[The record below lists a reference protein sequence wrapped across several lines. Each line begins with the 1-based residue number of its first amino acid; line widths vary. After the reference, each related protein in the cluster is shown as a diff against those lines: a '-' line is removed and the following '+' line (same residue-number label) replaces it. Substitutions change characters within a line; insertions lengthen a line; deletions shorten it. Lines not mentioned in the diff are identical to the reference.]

1 MTALITGG
9 SSGLGLEFARQLAE
23 RGYDLILVSNR
34 ADELDSA
41 AAEISPRASLGRDDS
56 IVISSDPDVI
66 STDRNVI
73 STDRN
78 VISSDPDVISSNRNV
93 ISSEVEKS
101 PSVTTL
107 CMDLARTNAADE
119 LFEWCSSQG
128 VLPDII
134 VNDAG
139 MFFFKELTVEDLPR
153 VQAMIDLHV
162 VTVTR
167 ICILFGEAM
176 KKRGSGR
183 ILNISSMCARIP
195 APGITIYSA
204 TKAYLRSFGR
214 SLSYEL
220 KPHGVTVTTVCP
232 AAVATPLYRLSER
245 QMRAGLRLGLV
256 RTPRW
261 LVRRSLRALFRGRRV
276 LSPAFMNLWLPF
288 LIVLLPGPLIA
299 RLWKKLK

>member
-9 SSGLGLEFARQLAE
+9 SSGLGLEFARQLRE
-23 RGYDLILVSNR
+23 LGYDLILVSNR
-34 ADELDSA
+34 ADELASA
-41 AAEISPRASLGRDDS
+41 AAELPGA
-56 IVISSDPDVI
+56 VI
-66 STDRNVI
+66 R
-73 STDRN
+73 
-78 VISSDPDVISSNRNV
+78 
-93 ISSEVEKS
+93 
-101 PSVTTL
+101 
-107 CMDLARTNAADE
+107 CQDLARTNAADE
-119 LFEWCSSQG
+119 LYAWCCERG
-128 VLPDII
+128 VLPDVI

-139 MFFFKELTVEDLPR
+139 MFFFKELTAEDLPR

-245 QMRAGLRLGLV
+245 QMRAGIRLGLV
-256 RTPRW
+256 RTP
-261 LVRRSLRALFRGRRV
+261 
-276 LSPAFMNLWLPF
+276 
-288 LIVLLPGPLIA
+288 
-299 RLWKKLK
+299 

>member
-9 SSGLGLEFARQLAE
+9 SSGLGLEFARQLFD
-23 RGYDLILVSNR
+23 RGYSLILVSNR
-34 ADELDSA
+34 EDELASA
-41 AAEISPRASLGRDDS
+41 AEEISPRASLGRDDS

-66 STDRNVI
+66 S
-73 STDRN
+73 
-78 VISSDPDVISSNRNV
+78 
-93 ISSEVEKS
+93 SEVEKS

-107 CMDLARTNAADE
+107 CMDLARTSAADG

-128 VLPDII
+128 ILPDII

-139 MFFFKELTVEDLPR
+139 MFFFKELSVEDLPR

-167 ICILFGEAM
+167 ICILFGDAM

-261 LVRRSLRALFRGRRV
+261 LVRRSLRALLRGRRV
-276 LSPAFMNLWLPF
+276 ISPAFMNLWLPF
-288 LIVLLPGPLIA
+288 LIALLPGPLIA

>member
-9 SSGLGLEFARQLAE
+9 SSGLGLEFARQLFA
-23 RGYDLILVSNR
+23 RGYSLILVSNR
-34 ADELDSA
+34 EDELASA
-41 AAEISPRASLGRDDS
+41 AAELSAPH
-56 IVISSDPDVI
+56 PE
-66 STDRNVI
+66 
-73 STDRN
+73 
-78 VISSDPDVISSNRNV
+78 PSNPHPGLV
-93 ISSEVEKS
+93 PGS

-107 CMDLARTNAADE
+107 CLDLARTNAADE
-119 LFEWCSSQG
+119 LYAWCSSQG
-128 VLPDII
+128 ILPDII

-204 TKAYLRSFGR
+204 TKAYLRSLGR

-245 QMRAGLRLGLV
+245 QMRAGIRLGLV

-276 LSPAFMNLWLPF
+276 ISPAFMNLWLPT
-288 LIVLLPGPLIA
+288 LIALLPGPIIA

>member
-23 RGYDLILVSNR
+23 RGYSLILVSNR
-34 ADELDSA
+34 QNELDSA
-41 AAEISPRASLGRDDS
+41 ATELPGA
-56 IVISSDPDVI
+56 VI
-66 STDRNVI
+66 R
-73 STDRN
+73 
-78 VISSDPDVISSNRNV
+78 
-93 ISSEVEKS
+93 
-101 PSVTTL
+101 
-107 CMDLARTNAADE
+107 CQDLARTNAADE
-119 LFEWCSSQG
+119 LYAWCCERG
-128 VLPDII
+128 ILPDII

-139 MFFFKELTVEDLPR
+139 MFFFKELSVEDLPR

-276 LSPAFMNLWLPF
+276 ISPAFMNLWLPF
-288 LIVLLPGPLIA
+288 LIACIPGPIIA
-299 RLWKKLK
+299 RLWKRLSSPT

>member
-1 MTALITGG
+1 MNSAPTALVTGG
-9 SSGLGLEFARQLAE
+9 SSGLGLEFSRQLYD
-23 RGYDLILVSNR
+23 RGYSLILVSNR
-34 ADELDSA
+34 DDELSRA
-41 AAEISPRASLGRDDS
+41 AAELSSPHPGL
-56 IVISSDPDVI
+56 DPG
-66 STDRNVI
+66 
-73 STDRN
+73 
-78 VISSDPDVISSNRNV
+78 
-93 ISSEVEKS
+93 S
-101 PSVTTL
+101 PAVRTL
-107 CMDLARTNAADE
+107 CMDLARTTAADE
-119 LFEWCSSQG
+119 LYEWCSSQG
-128 VLPDII
+128 ILPDVV

-139 MFFFKELTVEDLPR
+139 MFFFKELTAEDLPR

-167 ICILFGEAM
+167 ICLLFGEAM

-276 LSPAFMNLWLPF
+276 LSPAFMNIWLPF
-288 LIVLLPGPLIA
+288 LIACLPGPIIA

>member
-9 SSGLGLEFARQLAE
+9 SSGLGLEFARQLRE
-23 RGYDLILVSNR
+23 LGYALILVSNR
-34 ADELDSA
+34 QDELDSA
-41 AAEISPRASLGRDDS
+41 AAELPGA
-56 IVISSDPDVI
+56 VI
-66 STDRNVI
+66 R
-73 STDRN
+73 
-78 VISSDPDVISSNRNV
+78 
-93 ISSEVEKS
+93 
-101 PSVTTL
+101 
-107 CMDLARTNAADE
+107 CQDLARTNAADE
-119 LFEWCSSQG
+119 LYDWCCERG
-128 VLPDII
+128 ILPDVI

-139 MFFFKELTVEDLPR
+139 MFFFKELTAEDLPR

-167 ICILFGEAM
+167 ICLLFGDAM

-220 KPHGVTVTTVCP
+220 KPHGVTLTTVCP

-261 LVRRSLRALFRGRRV
+261 LVRRALRALFRGRRV
-276 LSPAFMNLWLPF
+276 LSPAFMNVWLPT
-288 LIVLLPGPLIA
+288 LIALIPAPLIA
-299 RLWKKLK
+299 RLWKKLH

>member
-1 MTALITGG
+1 MSDVRVTDAPLASGGTPLALITGG
-9 SSGLGLEFARQLAE
+9 SSGLGLEFARQLFT
-23 RGYDLILVSNR
+23 RGYSLILVSNR
-34 ADELDSA
+34 EDELASA
-41 AAEISPRASLGRDDS
+41 AAELSSPHPEPSEPRHE
-56 IVISSDPDVI
+56 P
-66 STDRNVI
+66 
-73 STDRN
+73 
-78 VISSDPDVISSNRNV
+78 SNHHPGPV
-93 ISSEVEKS
+93 PGS

-107 CMDLARTNAADE
+107 CLDLARTNAADE
-119 LFEWCSSQG
+119 LYEWCG
-128 VLPDII
+128 ARGILPDVI

-276 LSPAFMNLWLPF
+276 ISPAFMNVWLPA
-288 LIVLLPGPLIA
+288 LITCLPGPLIA

>member
-1 MTALITGG
+1 MSEVRATGGAPIALITGG
-9 SSGLGLEFARQLAE
+9 SSGLGLEFARQLFA
-23 RGYDLILVSNR
+23 RGYSLILVSNR
-34 ADELDSA
+34 ADELASA
-41 AAEISPRASLGRDDS
+41 AAEFSAPHPGPVPGSPA
-56 IVISSDPDVI
+56 
-66 STDRNVI
+66 
-73 STDRN
+73 
-78 VISSDPDVISSNRNV
+78 
-93 ISSEVEKS
+93 
-101 PSVTTL
+101 VTTL

-119 LFEWCSSQG
+119 LYAWCCERG
-128 VLPDII
+128 VLPDVI

-167 ICILFGEAM
+167 ICILFGGAM

-245 QMRAGLRLGLV
+245 QMRAGIRLGLV

-276 LSPAFMNLWLPF
+276 ISPAFMNVWLPT
-288 LIVLLPGPLIA
+288 LIALLPGPLLA
-299 RLWKKLK
+299 RLWKRLK